1 LTRFAIRV
9 SWKLLEG
16 NHVHKEKI
24 VFAAG
29 VAVVILLRN
38 MLART
43 LNPFLS
49 AVKITWPV

>member
-1 LTRFAIRV
+1 M
-9 SWKLLEG
+9 
-16 NHVHKEKI
+16 HMHKEKL

-29 VAVVILLRN
+29 VGLVILLRN

-49 AVKITWPV
+49 ALKISWPV

>member
-1 LTRFAIRV
+1 MNL
-9 SWKLLEG
+9 
-16 NHVHKEKI
+16 HKEKV

-29 VAVVILLRN
+29 IGLVILLRN

-43 LNPFLS
+43 LNPLLS